1 MVLGIVSQSPL
12 TWQPWFKAHMDHG
25 NDFVITQNQFTF
37 LTSPASFPRLRVTTK
52 TNTAAP
58 EPWAEA
64 QWPQGKFPLLQREC
78 HIIPGKCLNF
88 HQLKSLFSRI
98 LPNLLSSFWHRH
110 WAEPTL
116 QREKLMTLT
125 STWALLN
132 VQLLL
137 LYFVQSLLPQDTQMG
152 NFHQQLYFLWFRCGG
167 FDYE

>member
-1 MVLGIVSQSPL
+1 
-12 TWQPWFKAHMDHG
+12 MDHG

-37 LTSPASFPRLRVTTK
+37 LTSPASYPRLRVTTK

-88 HQLKSLFSRI
+88 HQLKSQQLFSRI
-98 LPNLLSSFWHRH
+98 PPNLLSSFWHRH
-110 WAEPTL
+110 WAEHTL
-116 QREKLMTLT
+116 QRKKLMTLT